1 MTKFHLKK
9 SIKHLFLLI
18 HIGALVIILAGMFTV
33 YNIIVSQNKTL
44 VEERFAETQKDV
56 SRELEIFSS
65 ERKNY
70 ANYNSYWDALAN
82 SFKSHDTG
90 WIEMNFLK
98 QLSQYNINYIW
109 FDDDKM
115 QQFIYY
121 DNQTHQK
128 GEDYTTDK
136 ISFKSALEK
145 NAFQQ
150 FYTFHKNNLVEIF
163 SAPVQYSSDIDRTSK
178 PTGYLL
184 IGTIVNNDFIK
195 KLAGDKKGLQYEL
208 VTTPGKVEID
218 KDECS
223 ITYYKELLNE
233 QGKPVSWFKVKK
245 LYPDLKLFQ
254 QKLSKYLILFLILVF
269 VILII
274 FYFLMI
280 AKVYKPIHALA
291 SSLKNQNPAP
301 LKNIVNSN
309 NEFGLLARL
318 VINSFDHKEKL
329 LGEIEIRKRSEYD
342 LQEAM
347 YKVETSTL
355 EKIKAEQSASA
366 KTDFLSTM
374 SHEIRTPINGVIGII
389 NLLKEEELNS
399 RQKEYVNILDFSSKH
414 LLSLISDVLDFSKIE
429 TGKIEFEKNSFDL
442 QHLCNN
448 VYKLFKPKADEKMIA
463 LTFSSPEDNT
473 ASLYGDNIRLSQ
485 ILTNL
490 LGNAVKFTNSGSVH
504 FGYKILSNNATQV
517 TYEFFVKDTGIGM
530 DDEEQRKIFDSFSQ
544 ASAKINREYGGSG
557 LGLTIS
563 KKLIEMQGGTIS
575 LVSRRNVGSTFS
587 FVITYEK
594 HAFVGTLPQP
604 SSKKLSQQNL
614 QGLKVLVAEDNKIN
628 SFVLQKFL
636 NKWHVDARFAVTGVE
651 AVRFVQES
659 DFDLILMDLQ
669 MPELDGQQATSAI
682 RALTDPKIS
691 KIPIIALTADA
702 SVSTQ
707 ELLLK
712 NGFNHF
718 ITKPFNPDALY
729 RILKKYFN
737 AE

>member
-1 MTKFHLKK
+1 
-9 SIKHLFLLI
+9 
-18 HIGALVIILAGMFTV
+18 
-33 YNIIVSQNKTL
+33 
-44 VEERFAETQKDV
+44 
-56 SRELEIFSS
+56 
-65 ERKNY
+65 
-70 ANYNSYWDALAN
+70 
-82 SFKSHDTG
+82 
-90 WIEMNFLK
+90 MN
-98 QLSQYNINYIW
+98 
-109 FDDDKM
+109 
-115 QQFIYY
+115 
-121 DNQTHQK
+121 T
-128 GEDYTTDK
+128 
-136 ISFKSALEK
+136 
-145 NAFQQ
+145 AF
-150 FYTFHKNNLVEIF
+150 YKNNLIEIF
-163 SAPVQYSSDIDRTSK
+163 TAPIQYSSDIDRSSI
-178 PTGYLL
+178 PTGYLI
-184 IGTIVNNDFIK
+184 IGTRVDETFIQ
-195 KLAGDKKGLQYEL
+195 KLQSNRENLEYMLSSKDGN
-208 VTTPGKVEID
+208 VEID
-218 KDECS
+218 KNNCT
-223 ITYYKELLNE
+223 ITYYKPLLNE
-233 QGKPVSWFKVKK
+233 EGKSLSWLKIKK
-245 LYPDLKLFQ
+245 SYPDLKLFQ
-254 QKLSKYLILFLILVF
+254 QKLSRYLLLFLIVVFLILV
-269 VILII
+269 I
-274 FYFLMI
+274 FYFIMI
-280 AKVYKPIHALA
+280 KKVYKPIQALA
-291 SSLKNQNPAP
+291 VSLKSQDTAP
-301 LKNIVNSN
+301 LKNIINSK

-318 VINSFDHKEKL
+318 VINSFDYKEKL
-329 LGEIEIRKRSEYD
+329 LAEIDTRKRSEYD

-355 EKIKAEQSASA
+355 QKIKAEQAASA

-442 QHLCNN
+442 QHLCHNI
-448 VYKLFKPKADEKMIA
+448 YKLFKPRADEKMID
-463 LTFSSPEDNT
+463 LTFSPSENNT

-490 LGNAVKFTNSGSVH
+490 LGNAVKFTNAGSVH

-517 TYEFFVKDTGIGM
+517 TYEFFIKDTGIGM
-530 DDEEQRKIFDSFSQ
+530 DEEEQKKIFESFSQ
-544 ASAKINREYGGSG
+544 ASPKINREYGGSG

-636 NKWHVDARFAVTGVE
+636 NKWNVDVRFAITGLE
-651 AVRFVQES
+651 ALRFVQES

-682 RALTDPKIS
+682 RALPNTKIN

-729 RILKKYFN
+729 RILKKYYN
-737 AE
+737 AD